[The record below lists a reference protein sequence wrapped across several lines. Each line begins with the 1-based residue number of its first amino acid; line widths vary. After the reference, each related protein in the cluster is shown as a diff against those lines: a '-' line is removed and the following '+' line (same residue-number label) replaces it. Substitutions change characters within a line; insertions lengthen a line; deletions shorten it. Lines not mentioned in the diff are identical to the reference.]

1 MTYIWDYIAKMKQ
14 EHIAKLSLES
24 IQTVERFDRDNEF
37 QGLKIVTRHNQVY
50 LILKFLRDIPKELAD
65 VTKADLESYLK
76 NLDVAPYSL
85 ETWKIILRKFF
96 RWLGKPEFVDSV
108 LWKASRNAYKTKK
121 ASDML
126 TEADIERMKSC
137 ARNLR
142 DKAIIAVLW
151 DTAIRNS
158 ELCNLNIGDVQS
170 HGDYLSITVTGKT
183 GSRTIN
189 LISSVSIMKEWLE
202 NGHPNKLSAVYPL
215 FVSYDPK
222 NHLGRLTTCSVW
234 NIIKKTAERAGI
246 QKHVHPHLLRHS
258 KLTQLSRDGF
268 NEMNMRLYSGWAPN
282 SSMPSVY
289 VHLSNA
295 DVNDKRLELETGT
308 KVERITKSKL
318 LDVECPRC
326 KTKNDSSN
334 RYCSLCG
341 LPLGRDEIS
350 KDIGILELL
359 RSDYGK
365 KMREQMDAMSQDF
378 NYLKAKADDM
388 LALYN
393 TGDASIQ
400 TIKQKLGWTDDRL
413 DSMLSFLA
421 TAGQIDLDDLEEGR
435 VKILDKS
442 KFKQF
447 IDGQKKYLTKKT
459 HNSGVMGDLIQ
470 TE

>member
-1 MTYIWDYIAKMKQ
+1 MSYIWDIIAKMKS

-24 IQTVERFDRDNEF
+24 IQIVERFDQDNEF
-37 QGLKIVTRHNQVY
+37 QGLKIVTRHNQIY
-50 LILKFLRDIPKELAD
+50 LILKFLRDIEKELQD
-65 VTKADLESYLK
+65 ITKDELESYLK
-76 NLDVAPYSL
+76 NLNVAPRSL
-85 ETWKIILRKFF
+85 ESWKIILRKFF
-96 RWLGKPEFVDSV
+96 RWYGKPEYVDSD

-121 ASDML
+121 ASNML
-126 TEADIERMKSC
+126 AETEIEKMKSC
-137 ARNLR
+137 AMNLR

-151 DTAIRNS
+151 DTAIRNG
-158 ELCNLNIGDVQS
+158 ELCGLNIGDVTD
-170 HGDYLSITVTGKT
+170 HGDYMAITVTGKT

-189 LISSVSIMKEWLE
+189 LISSVSIMKEWIE
-202 NGHPNKLSAVYPL
+202 NGHPNKLKASHPL

-222 NHLGRLTTCSVW
+222 NYLSRISVCAVW
-234 NIIKKTAERAGI
+234 RIVKSTAERAGI

-268 NEMNMRLYSGWAPN
+268 NEMNMRIFSGWSKTSTMPN
-282 SSMPSVY
+282 VY
-289 VHLSNA
+289 VHLSSA
-295 DVNDKRLELETGT
+295 DVNDCRLELETGI

-365 KMREQMDAMSQDF
+365 KMRGQMDALSQDF
-378 NYLKAKADDM
+378 NYLKAKSDDM

-393 TGDASIQ
+393 QEEGSIQ
-400 TIKQKLGWTDDRL
+400 SIKRKLGWSDERL
-413 DSMLSFLA
+413 ESMLNYLA
-421 TAGQIDLDDLEEGR
+421 TANQICLDDLEEGR

-442 KFKQF
+442 KFKEF
-447 IDGQKKYLTKKT
+447 IDGQKKYLTKK
-459 HNSGVMGDLIQ
+459 G
-470 TE
+470 E